1 MYLYLQICRLAL
13 LIHLTVRY
21 HMVTLYSL
29 LCVLLRHIGQQ
40 EKDYFMYYLKTTLIT
55 KITDHVQVC

>member
-1 MYLYLQICRLAL
+1 
-13 LIHLTVRY
+13 
-21 HMVTLYSL
+21 MVTLYSL